1 MNNRLVERFIKYCKI
16 DTQSDGF
23 STTSPSTMKQFDLA
37 NVLKDELVAMGVD
50 NAFVD
55 EYCYVYAK
63 IEANCDDKYDKIVFI
78 AHMDT
83 ADFNAKGCKPR
94 IIEKYDGKDIKLN
107 DEFVLSPVKFPVLN
121 EHKGKTLIV
130 TDGTTLL
137 GADDKAGVAA
147 IMESV
152 QYLMEHPEVKHGTF
166 YVVFTPDEEVGRGT
180 EHFDLDRIDCD
191 YGFTIDGG
199 CVSGVCDE
207 TFNAAS
213 ATVKVKGVS
222 VHPGE
227 AKDKMVNANNLA
239 IEFHNLLDSYKR
251 PEHTDGYDGFY
262 HLLSIKGEIEDV
274 ELQYIIREHDF
285 AKLEAMVKDMLAN
298 AEYLNRKYHNDFI
311 NVDIKYSYRNMH
323 DILKDYPHIMELVN
337 KTLKQI
343 GLTPYKV
350 AARGGTD
357 GANLTFRGLPCPNL
371 GAGGYNYHGR
381 YEYLVVEELEKAHE
395 MILKLLENV
404 KRV

>member
-1 MNNRLVERFIKYCKI
+1 MVC
-16 DTQSDGF
+16 
-23 STTSPSTMKQFDLA
+23 
-37 NVLKDELVAMGVD
+37 
-50 NAFVD
+50 
-55 EYCYVYAK
+55 
-63 IEANCDDKYDKIVFI
+63 
-78 AHMDT
+78 
-83 ADFNAKGCKPR
+83 
-94 IIEKYDGKDIKLN
+94 
-107 DEFVLSPVKFPVLN
+107 
-121 EHKGKTLIV
+121 
-130 TDGTTLL
+130 
-137 GADDKAGVAA
+137 
-147 IMESV
+147 
-152 QYLMEHPEVKHGTF
+152 
-166 YVVFTPDEEVGRGT
+166 
-180 EHFDLDRIDCD
+180 
-191 YGFTIDGG
+191 G

-274 ELQYIIREHDF
+274 ELRYIIREHDF

>member
-1 MNNRLVERFIKYCKI
+1 
-16 DTQSDGF
+16 
-23 STTSPSTMKQFDLA
+23 
-37 NVLKDELVAMGVD
+37 
-50 NAFVD
+50 
-55 EYCYVYAK
+55 
-63 IEANCDDKYDKIVFI
+63 
-78 AHMDT
+78 
-83 ADFNAKGCKPR
+83 
-94 IIEKYDGKDIKLN
+94 
-107 DEFVLSPVKFPVLN
+107 
-121 EHKGKTLIV
+121 
-130 TDGTTLL
+130 
-137 GADDKAGVAA
+137 
-147 IMESV
+147 
-152 QYLMEHPEVKHGTF
+152 
-166 YVVFTPDEEVGRGT
+166 
-180 EHFDLDRIDCD
+180 
-191 YGFTIDGG
+191 
-199 CVSGVCDE
+199 
-207 TFNAAS
+207 
-213 ATVKVKGVS
+213 
-222 VHPGE
+222 
-227 AKDKMVNANNLA
+227 MVNANNLA

-274 ELQYIIREHDF
+274 ELRYIIREHDF

>member
-166 YVVFTPDEEVGRGT
+166 YVVFTPCLLYTSD
-180 EHFDLDRIDCD
+180 
-191 YGFTIDGG
+191 
-199 CVSGVCDE
+199 
-207 TFNAAS
+207 AA
-213 ATVKVKGVS
+213 
-222 VHPGE
+222 
-227 AKDKMVNANNLA
+227 D
-239 IEFHNLLDSYKR
+239 D
-251 PEHTDGYDGFY
+251 
-262 HLLSIKGEIEDV
+262 
-274 ELQYIIREHDF
+274 
-285 AKLEAMVKDMLAN
+285 
-298 AEYLNRKYHNDFI
+298 
-311 NVDIKYSYRNMH
+311 
-323 DILKDYPHIMELVN
+323 
-337 KTLKQI
+337 
-343 GLTPYKV
+343 
-350 AARGGTD
+350 
-357 GANLTFRGLPCPNL
+357 
-371 GAGGYNYHGR
+371 
-381 YEYLVVEELEKAHE
+381 
-395 MILKLLENV
+395 
-404 KRV
+404 